1 MNIKNIEVQLACQ
14 CAPVITGLKA
24 SNLLIT
30 DTKNIRVLHR
40 ILSSS
45 DISYFILFSDKEKTV
60 LFLFHKYR
68 LESFLKQENIRRLLM
83 CFGYE
88 DSGTERQLCLLRKRY
103 TACRLG
109 DGEFP
114 HEIGLFLEYP
124 IEDVIGFIENNGRNC
139 ECSGYWK
146 VYGNKEEKI
155 QIFNEFD
162 KAKETLMKLIA
173 GGVSILKVLDYC
185 RQNNAYP
192 VLI

>member
-1 MNIKNIEVQLACQ
+1 MKELICNMEKIEQFMNLKNIEVQLACQ

-83 CFGYE
+83 CFL
-88 DSGTERQLCLLRKRY
+88 SERSVQSCVS
-103 TACRLG
+103 RL
-109 DGEFP
+109 
-114 HEIGLFLEYP
+114 
-124 IEDVIGFIENNGRNC
+124 
-139 ECSGYWK
+139 K
-146 VYGNKEEKI
+146 
-155 QIFNEFD
+155 
-162 KAKETLMKLIA
+162 
-173 GGVSILKVLDYC
+173 
-185 RQNNAYP
+185 
-192 VLI
+192 

>member
-1 MNIKNIEVQLACQ
+1 MNLKNIEVQLACQ

-103 TACRLG
+103 TVCRLG

-124 IEDVIGFIENNGRNC
+124 IEDVIGFIENDGENC
-139 ECSGYWK
+139 KCSGYWK
-146 VYGNKEEKI
+146 VYENKEGKI
-155 QIFNEFD
+155 QIFREFD
-162 KAKETLMKLIA
+162 KAKETLIKLIA
-173 GGVSILKVLDYC
+173 GGVSILNIIDYC
-185 RQNNAYP
+185 KQNHTCMK
-192 VLI
+192 

>member
-1 MNIKNIEVQLACQ
+1 MNLKNIEVQLACQ

-88 DSGTERQLCLLRKRY
+88 D
-103 TACRLG
+103 
-109 DGEFP
+109 
-114 HEIGLFLEYP
+114 
-124 IEDVIGFIENNGRNC
+124 VIGFIENDGRNC